1 MVHIRTS
8 MVVEWIGI
16 HLPVQESLVPSL
28 VQKIP
33 QSNLAPTL
41 HLLSPT
47 HQEPMLHNREAPAMR
62 GPRTAAREK
71 PLLATTRVSLCT
83 ASKTQH
89 SPRHKNTFVSY

>member
-1 MVHIRTS
+1 

-47 HQEPMLHNREAPAMR
+47 HQEPMLHNREATSMR
-62 GPRTAAREK
+62 SLRAARKSSPHSSQLEK
-71 PLLATTRVSLCT
+71 AHVQQQTHRNHYLISLNGP
-83 ASKTQH
+83 H
-89 SPRHKNTFVSY
+89 